1 MKKVVFSILI
11 GFAFSISNPD
21 NTIAQ
26 EGEAMLLKTYENVD
40 FSRYAGTWYEIAR
53 LPNRFQS
60 NCAGDVTATYEL
72 LENGTLNVVNRCLK
86 ANGEWIEATGKAR
99 LANKYG
105 PKSKLKVRFAP
116 AFLSFIP
123 FVWGNY
129 WIIDLAD
136 DYSYAAIGEPD
147 LKYFWVLSRKPEL
160 NDSTLRSIL
169 DRVEAQ
175 GYDLTNL
182 VMTKQNH
189 K

>member
-1 MKKVVFSILI
+1 MGFAISILSQ
-11 GFAFSISNPD
+11 G

-26 EGEAMLLKTYENVD
+26 EGEVMLLKTYENVD

-60 NCAGDVTATYEL
+60 KCAGNVTATYEL
-72 LENGTLNVVNRCLK
+72 LEDGTLNVVNRCLK

-99 LANKYG
+99 LASKYG
-105 PKSKLKVRFAP
+105 SKSRLKVRFAP

-123 FVWGNY
+123 LVWGNY

-136 DYSYAAIGEPD
+136 DYSFAAIGEPG

-160 NDSTLRSIL
+160 DDSTLCSIL
-169 DRVEAQ
+169 DRVKAQ

-189 K
+189 R